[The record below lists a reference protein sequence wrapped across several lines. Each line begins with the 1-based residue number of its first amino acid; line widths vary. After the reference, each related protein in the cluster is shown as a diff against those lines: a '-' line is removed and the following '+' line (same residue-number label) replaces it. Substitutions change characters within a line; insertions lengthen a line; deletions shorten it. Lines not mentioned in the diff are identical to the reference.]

1 VAENKSENY
10 TMTDVYGVGELG
22 DAVKKISLKRLM
34 ITTKVHWHRHL

>member
-22 DAVKKISLKRLM
+22 DAVKKLA
-34 ITTKVHWHRHL
+34 